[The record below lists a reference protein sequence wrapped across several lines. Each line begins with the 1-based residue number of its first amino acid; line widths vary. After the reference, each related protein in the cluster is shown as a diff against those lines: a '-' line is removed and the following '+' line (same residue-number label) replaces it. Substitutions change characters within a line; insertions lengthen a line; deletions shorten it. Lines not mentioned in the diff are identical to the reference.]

1 VVRYPRTEQAF
12 KGMLFTGT
20 GKAIAGTSR
29 MADRDAAFYATREE

>member
-1 VVRYPRTEQAF
+1 
-12 KGMLFTGT
+12 MLFTGT